1 MVYLVLQ
8 YRSERVDSRVV
19 QSILIF
25 IVVRTYSQSKL
36 SPGGKSKGNANKNV
50 ET

>member
-8 YRSERVDSRVV
+8 YRSERVDSWVV
-19 QSILIF
+19 QSI
-25 IVVRTYSQSKL
+25 VVLTYSQSTKL
-36 SPGGKSKGNANKNV
+36 SPGGKSKGNAKKNV